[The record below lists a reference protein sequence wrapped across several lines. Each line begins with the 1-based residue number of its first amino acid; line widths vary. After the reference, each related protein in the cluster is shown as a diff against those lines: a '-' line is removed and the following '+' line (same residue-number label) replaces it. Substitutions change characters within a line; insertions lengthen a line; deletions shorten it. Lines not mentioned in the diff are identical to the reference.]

1 MFNFTTQTIFNT
13 VEKAT
18 VAEIQSGS
26 KTNYNLIVAGAG
38 KQPEVRFGNVRF
50 TKEYVEAI
58 FEANHT
64 DEHLAKVTFDMSKI
78 TAQAAKDVPGTYRI
92 ALYIGLSMNSQDAL
106 YANDF
111 VYKGKPLYFEFP
123 VNAGD
128 DAAAIAKRAVS
139 IIKKYQLVLMG
150 EKILNVR
157 ANEGTVVIEGTNGY
171 QQFKKAELQKYDPQH
186 KTVSCCGF
194 AGDYDVMVKGVPVN
208 WTGENGVITVGEQT
222 LGEDG
227 VLRDLED
234 NEVAIEPGLE
244 AFLDYNWIMHNLRLP
259 TLANTY
265 IWSPNR
271 DEQPVVGGKYVQFI
285 IRMCKERD
293 GIAGGILGQRATT
306 VTTHVLY
313 VLDSGNNVSDV
324 RAELTKLLATGKNIE
339 TPADTSFNNPF
350 A

>member
-13 VEKAT
+13 VKPAT
-18 VAEIQSGS
+18 TTEIKNGT
-26 KTNYNLIVAGAG
+26 KTDYNLITSANN
-38 KQPEVRFGNVRF
+38 KEPEVRFGNVRF
-50 TKEYVEAI
+50 TSNYVEAI
-58 FEANHT
+58 YRADHT
-64 DEHLAKVTFDMSKI
+64 DEHLAKVTFDMTKI
-78 TAQAAKDVPGTYRI
+78 TSQNSNVAGTYRI
-92 ALYIGLSMNSQDAL
+92 ALYIGLSMNCQDAL

-123 VNAGD
+123 VNAGET
-128 DAAAIAKRAVS
+128 AAAIAKKVVS
-139 IIKKYQLVLMG
+139 IVKKYQLVLMG

-194 AGDYDVMVKGVPVN
+194 AGDYDVMVQGVPVE
-208 WTGENGVITVGEQT
+208 WTVDNGTFTIGDQT

-227 VLRDLED
+227 ELRDLED

-244 AFLDYNWIMHNLRLP
+244 AFLDYNWIIHNLRLP
-259 TLANTY
+259 TLANTN
-265 IWSPNR
+265 IWSPQK

-285 IRMCKERD
+285 IRMCKDRD

-313 VLDSGNNVSDV
+313 VLDSGNNVSTV
-324 RAELTKLLATGKNIE
+324 QTELAKLHAVATEAN
-339 TPADTSFNNPF
+339 TVVADPF
-350 A
+350 AAVR